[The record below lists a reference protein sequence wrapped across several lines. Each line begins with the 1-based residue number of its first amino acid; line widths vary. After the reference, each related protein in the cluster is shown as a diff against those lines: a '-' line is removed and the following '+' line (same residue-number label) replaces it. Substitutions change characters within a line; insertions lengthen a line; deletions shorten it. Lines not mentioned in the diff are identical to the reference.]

1 MNERLDA
8 LQSSMNNAIS
18 RLMVHD
24 HDMTITKEICTMA
37 RREVAKLLDDDC
49 FKKLRQRN
57 EYLVDKNSKL
67 VQIIDQKIE
76 QSREELLYRL
86 EQIQSF

>member
-8 LQSSMNNAIS
+8 LQSSMNDAIK
-18 RLMVHD
+18 RLLAHD
-24 HDMTITKEICTMA
+24 HDMTITTEICTMA

-67 VQIIDQKIE
+67 VQVIDSKIE
-76 QSREELLYRL
+76 QSREELLYKL
-86 EQIQSF
+86 EQL